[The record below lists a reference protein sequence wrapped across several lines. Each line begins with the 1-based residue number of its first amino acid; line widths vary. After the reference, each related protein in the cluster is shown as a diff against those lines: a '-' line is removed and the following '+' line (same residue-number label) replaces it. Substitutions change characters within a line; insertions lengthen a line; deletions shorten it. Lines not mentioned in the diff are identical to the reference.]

1 MVYAY
6 ILILFM
12 QIISIC
18 IFQTNVLYYTYKVT
32 YLNLHKSISRIQVP
46 YRVFPVTHRN
56 KKIPIPL
63 KGEWGHGNNKGD
75 AVRYISL
82 AYPVR
87 MRSERKC
94 SGVSVAILTPASIT

>member
-1 MVYAY
+1 MH
-6 ILILFM
+6 F
-12 QIISIC
+12 
-18 IFQTNVLYYTYKVT
+18 FQTNVLYYTYKVT
-32 YLNLHKSISRIQVP
+32 YLNLYKSISCIQVS
-46 YRVFPVTHRN
+46 YRVFPTARRN

-75 AVRYISL
+75 AVHYISL

-94 SGVSVAILTPASIT
+94 SGVSVAILTPASST